1 MAKCV
6 FVFCFI
12 IRFALAAYRVFVS
25 EPLTEIGSEWFWR
38 LFCTFSVWSVFRPLA
53 LAWSMSVDLPRLP
66 SSQFGSFV
74 CAVQA
79 EGRCSRCYL
88 PCIRHGSCWDH
99 DQLHHDCPRWCVH
112 RCGYRFDR
120 GVIAFSPSSLICR
133 ASLMGTLLIPGICAV
148 ISEKPLEIR
157 SAVFMRD
164 TIFFLLS
171 LMGLVIFIVD
181 GTIYGLEAIYLL
193 VIFVGYVVCI
203 CLSPLVKRSFRFNRE
218 VCVDGSFDA

>member
-1 MAKCV
+1 MKYQHMIDMLFVLLAKRR
-6 FVFCFI
+6 I
-12 IRFALAAYRVFVS
+12 SAGELAARYNISVRTVYRYIDEMTVAGIPIDVARGAGGGIYISDTYKLPKGYMTREEYESAIGAMQAMES
-25 EPLTEIGSEWFWR
+25 ELGDPALSSAISKLSAKAKEERQDDAITGNILVDSGTWGNERKFSEK
-38 LFCTFSVWSVFRPLA
+38 LA
-53 LAWSMSVDLPRLP
+53 LLERAI
-66 SSQFGSFV
+66 
-74 CAVQA
+74 A
-79 EGRCSRCYL
+79 EKE
-88 PCIRHGSCWDH
+88 
-99 DQLHHDCPRWCVH
+99 
-112 RCGYRFDR
+112 
-120 GVIAFSPSSLICR
+120 A
-133 ASLMGTLLIPGICAV
+133 
-148 ISEKPLEIR
+148 LEIR